1 MCFAGLMNRIV
12 RICSRFE
19 RIERIQN
26 RRKQQQHQQQRVR
39 AVSKKSNS
47 KYHSKSR
54 SDDVNINT
62 YRVHSQHADFFYRYS
77 CERVCVRA
85 LSFFLLLDVLLIL
98 IGPSRRNKGNEF
110 LIT

>member
-62 YRVHSQHADFFYRYS
+62 YRVHSQHADFFIAT
-77 CERVCVRA
+77 RVSVCACV
-85 LSFFLLLDVLLIL
+85 LS
-98 IGPSRRNKGNEF
+98 PSF
-110 LIT
+110 HCSMSF